1 MPLRTKG
8 RYLASMT
15 KMSYFPGGS
24 CTRVYSPL
32 AELTALWSVPV
43 SVFLASTLTPAA
55 GACAGSKTE
64 PAMEPDSVW
73 PKATIQ
79 QQIPPTFA
87 RRRIRTRLPRALYN
101 GVPKWARPTV
111 NNFGRCTTKS
121 PAVPTLRLIQA
132 HYEYFRSDI
141 ASL

>member
-32 AELTALWSVPV
+32 AELTALWSVPL

-64 PAMEPDSVW
+64 PPMEPDSVW

-79 QQIPPTFA
+79 QQIPPTIA
-87 RRRIRTRLPRALYN
+87 RRLIRTHRHGHYTTVLPWRPHQPRRRPLHFVWRFA
-101 GVPKWARPTV
+101 ARP
-111 NNFGRCTTKS
+111 GRG
-121 PAVPTLRLIQA
+121 
-132 HYEYFRSDI
+132 Y
-141 ASL
+141 